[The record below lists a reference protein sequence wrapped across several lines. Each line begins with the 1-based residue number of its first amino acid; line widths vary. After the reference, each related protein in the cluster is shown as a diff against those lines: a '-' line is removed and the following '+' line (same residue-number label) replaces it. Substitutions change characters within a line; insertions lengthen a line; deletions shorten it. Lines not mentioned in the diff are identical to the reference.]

1 MITVRGAAAAAAH
14 RVARGSAGQ
23 HDTSRVNNR
32 PRGTGGGNGTHRAA
46 GRAGVVDVGLQISIP
61 ENVWTDD
68 RI

>member
-1 MITVRGAAAAAAH
+1 MITVRGAAAAAH

-46 GRAGVVDVGLQISIP
+46 GRAGVVDVGRAADFDPGKCL
-61 ENVWTDD
+61 DG
-68 RI
+68 